1 MDQEQKKAPKTESS
15 TQTIFRTAQEAC
27 SHRPAD
33 LKRIQ
38 QWALLDVRL
47 LGKLREEKDRPIR

>member
-1 MDQEQKKAPKTESS
+1 MDQEEKKAPKTEPS

-27 SHRPAD
+27 SPRPAD
-33 LKRIQ
+33 LKWIQ
-38 QWALLDVRL
+38 QWAVLDVHL

>member
-1 MDQEQKKAPKTESS
+1 MDQEQKKAP